1 MNKMLMKIIS
11 ELRLPSP
18 VLLYLVFVVAFVVG
32 CKKDGE
38 NNNNHLPRADY
49 ALSPSR
55 GDVNTTIDFDAG
67 LVSDHEDPVSLLEVR
82 WDWNRDKIFDTEFS
96 TVKTASHKYD
106 AVGVYFPLLEV
117 RDTRGMT
124 DTLKKMVVIVSDLSN
139 MPPDIPFYL
148 TPPEWQGWMDETV
161 EFKWTCT
168 DPEGDPLTYDIW
180 IGKSRTSL
188 ALLRSG
194 ITTFSLVNGIPQ
206 YETTISGFRFK
217 TDYYWQIGA
226 KDIAGNYTV
235 GLISKFT
242 TRPDG
247 G

>member
-1 MNKMLMKIIS
+1 MLMKIIS
-11 ELRLPSP
+11 ELKLPSLA
-18 VLLYLVFVVAFVVG
+18 LLYLVIVVVLASG

-38 NNNNHLPRADY
+38 NNNNHLPRADF

-67 LVSDHEDPVSLLEVR
+67 LVSDNEDPVSLLEVR
-82 WDWNRDKIFDTEFS
+82 WDWNKDKIFDTEFS
-96 TVKTASHKYD
+96 TVKTASYQYD
-106 AVGVYFPLLEV
+106 AVGVYFPFMEV

-139 MPPDIPFYL
+139 MPPDFPTYI

-194 ITTFSLVNGIPQ
+194 ITSFTLVDGIPQ
-206 YETTISGFRFK
+206 YETTISGFMYN
-217 TDYYWQIGA
+217 TDYFWQIGA
-226 KDIAGNYTV
+226 KDIVGNYTV
-235 GLISKFT
+235 GMISKFT
-242 TRPDG
+242 TRPEG
-247 G
+247 VK

>member
-1 MNKMLMKIIS
+1 MM
-11 ELRLPSP
+11 RLPSIAGLFLACM
-18 VLLYLVFVVAFVVG
+18 VLPAGG

-38 NNNNHLPRADY
+38 NTNNHIPLANFTV
-49 ALSPSR
+49 SPSR
-55 GDVNTTIDFDAG
+55 GDVNTTIGFDADS
-67 LVSDHEDPVSLLEVR
+67 VSDHEDHVSLLEVR
-82 WDWNRDKIFDTEFS
+82 WDWNHDKIYDTEFS
-96 TVKTASHKYD
+96 TVKTATHKYD

-139 MPPDIPFYL
+139 MPPDFPYYL

-168 DPEGDPLTYDIW
+168 DPENDPLTFDIW

-194 ITTFSLVNGIPQ
+194 ITTYTLVDGIPQ
-206 YETTISGFRFK
+206 YETTISGFRYK

-226 KDIAGNYTV
+226 KDIVGNYTV
-235 GLISKFT
+235 GMISKFT
-242 TRPDG
+242 TRPEG